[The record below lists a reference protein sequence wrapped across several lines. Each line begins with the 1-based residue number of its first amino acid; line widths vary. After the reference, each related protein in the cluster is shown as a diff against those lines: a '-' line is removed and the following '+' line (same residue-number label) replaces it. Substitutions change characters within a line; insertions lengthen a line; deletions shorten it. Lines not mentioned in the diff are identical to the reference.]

1 MYTRIIVSVICVFV
15 VVSMGL
21 AGLAYWGESR
31 IQSLENSRYASV
43 FSKQTLAEDLAKF
56 DSLGVHRSGTSGDVA
71 TTQWLEQ
78 EFKELGYQVRR
89 ESFPV
94 SSWQIDEALL
104 TLGNK
109 TVNVFPQFP
118 VKPTAGQ
125 GITAELRLWNA
136 ENKQDYSGKIVVVDT
151 DFWDHRGDLASGDF
165 YQRILAVSNS
175 GAAAIV
181 IITRAG
187 CGRYQALNAPLA
199 LPDWKVPV
207 VLAGENDAATLLQ
220 GLARKQT
227 VSLRVSAKPQ
237 TLEAF
242 NVVAQIGPSSEP
254 AIVVSTPQ
262 SGWFTTTSERGTG
275 VAAFLA
281 LARWAATQNK
291 HYIFYSNSGHERGN
305 AGAHVTM
312 KSAPKPEQVAL
323 WLHIGANA
331 GALGVTPSE
340 GVVKTRFVMTNWWQ
354 LPKAWALFRRHTGG
368 LAWPLPL
375 EFGITAGELTEYHNA
390 GYAAIGSFGASPW
403 HHCPNDRLEQAS
415 VAATR
420 ELALSYAALLTELFP
435 AN

>member
-1 MYTRIIVSVICVFV
+1 MKTRIIVSVICVFGF
-15 VVSMGL
+15 VSMGL
-21 AGLAYWGESR
+21 AGLGYWGESR
-31 IQSLENSRYASV
+31 IQSLENSGHASV
-43 FSKQTLAEDLAKF
+43 FSKQTFAEDLVKF

-78 EFKELGYQVRR
+78 EFKALGYRVRR

-109 TVNVFPQFP
+109 TINVFPQFP

-125 GITAELRLWNA
+125 SITAGLRLWNA
-136 ENKQDYSGKIVVVDT
+136 ETKQDYSGKIVVVDT

-165 YQRILAVSNS
+165 HQRIMAVSDS

-199 LPDWKVPV
+199 LPNWKVPV
-207 VLAGENDAATLLQ
+207 VLAGESDAATLLQ
-220 GLARKQT
+220 GIAEKQT
-227 VSLRVSAKPQ
+227 VSLRVSASAQ
-237 TLEAF
+237 TLDAF

-275 VAAFLA
+275 VAAFMA

-305 AGAHVTM
+305 AGAHVAI

-331 GALGVTPSE
+331 GALGVPPSE
-340 GVVKTRFVMTNWWQ
+340 GAVKTRFVMTNWWQ
-354 LPKAWALFRRHTGG
+354 LPKTWALFRRHTGG

-375 EFGITAGELTEYHNA
+375 ELGITAGELTEYHNA

-420 ELALSYAALLTELFP
+420 ELALSYAALLTELFS
-435 AN
+435 AD

>member
-1 MYTRIIVSVICVFV
+1 MKTRIIVSVICVFV

-31 IQSLENSRYASV
+31 IQSLENSRHGSV
-43 FSKQTLAEDLAKF
+43 FSKQTFAEDLVKF

-78 EFKELGYQVRR
+78 EFKALGYQVRR

-109 TVNVFPQFP
+109 TINVFPQFP

-136 ENKQDYSGKIVVVDT
+136 EKKQDYSGKIIVVDT

-165 YQRILAVSNS
+165 DQRILAVSNS

-207 VLAGENDAATLLQ
+207 VLAGENDATTLLQ
-220 GLARKQT
+220 GLAKKQT
-227 VSLRVSAKPQ
+227 VSLRVSATAQ
-237 TLEAF
+237 TLDAF

-275 VAAFLA
+275 VAAFMA

-305 AGAHVTM
+305 AGAHVAM

-340 GVVKTRFVMTNWWQ
+340 GVVKTRFVMTNWWR
-354 LPKAWALFRRHTGG
+354 LPKTWALFRRHTGG

-375 EFGITAGELTEYHNA
+375 ELGITAGELTEYHNA

-435 AN
+435 DN

>member
-1 MYTRIIVSVICVFV
+1 MKTRIIVSVICVFV
-15 VVSMGL
+15 FVSMGL
-21 AGLAYWGESR
+21 VGLAYWGESR
-31 IQSLENSRYASV
+31 IQSLENSGHASV
-43 FSKQTLAEDLAKF
+43 FSKQTFAEDLVKF

-78 EFKELGYQVRR
+78 EFKALGYRVRR

-109 TVNVFPQFP
+109 TINVFPQFP

-125 GITAELRLWNA
+125 SITAELRLWNA
-136 ENKQDYSGKIVVVDT
+136 ETKQDYSGKIVVVDT
-151 DFWDHRGDLASGDF
+151 DFWDHRGDLAWGDF
-165 YQRILAVSNS
+165 HQRIMAVSDS

-199 LPDWKVPV
+199 LPNWKVPV
-207 VLAGENDAATLLQ
+207 VLAGESDAATLLQ
-220 GLARKQT
+220 GIAEKQT
-227 VSLRVSAKPQ
+227 VSLRVSASAQ
-237 TLEAF
+237 TLDAF

-275 VAAFLA
+275 VAAFMA

-305 AGAHVTM
+305 AGAHVAI

-331 GALGVTPSE
+331 GALGVPPSE
-340 GVVKTRFVMTNWWQ
+340 GAVKTRFVMTNWWQ
-354 LPKAWALFRRHTGG
+354 LPKTWALFRRHTGG

-375 EFGITAGELTEYHNA
+375 ELGITAGELTEYHNA

-420 ELALSYAALLTELFP
+420 ELALSYAALLTELFS
-435 AN
+435 AD